1 MEKTVKNKFAK
12 YIYITLIVNLVS
24 MACMIIS
31 IYFFATEYTEY
42 FLQTDQNFW
51 IGYVLIITMIIT
63 IASFLVSLSIM
74 WKLIYDYRWRKK
86 QDTKE
91 KNDA

>member
-12 YIYITLIVNLVS
+12 YIYISLIVNLIS
-24 MACMIIS
+24 MGGMITS
-31 IYFFATEYTEY
+31 IYFFATQYTEY
-42 FLQTDQNFW
+42 FLQTDNDFW
-51 IGYVLIITMIIT
+51 VGYILIVLMIVT
-63 IASFLVSLSIM
+63 ISIFLVSLSIM
-74 WKLIYDYRWRKK
+74 WKLMYDYRWRKK